1 MDTLSIPAPPH
12 EDTRARVLQAALELF
27 AERGFAATSTRELSE
42 RLGFT
47 KAALYYYFR
56 TKDDLLAA
64 LIQPVLDQLTALIS
78 QTPIRASAAA
88 RREVLAAYIDLNTSH
103 VDLLRVLTQDP
114 SVARRPAS
122 ATHAALEERMLQL
135 LAGHEAPDLIEQI
148 RARAA
153 LAAIRCA
160 LVHAVPDG
168 DPVIVRAAILA
179 AACGALG
186 IPAPAPRVI
195 QAQTGH
201 ASRVSAV
208 TPQHGRH

>member
-1 MDTLSIPAPPH
+1 MDTLRISAPPH

-47 KAALYYYFR
+47 KAALYYHFK

-64 LIQPVLDQLTALIS
+64 LIQPVVGQLSALIT
-78 QTPIRASAAA
+78 QTPVRATAAA
-88 RREVLAAYIDLNTSH
+88 RREVLAAYIDLSIAH

-135 LAGHEAPDLIEQI
+135 LAGHEAPDLTERI

-153 LAAIRCA
+153 LAAVRGA
-160 LVHAVPDG
+160 LVRADPADDLAV
-168 DPVIVRAAILA
+168 VRATILA

-186 IPAPAPRVI
+186 IPAPRV
-195 QAQTGH
+195 QGH
-201 ASRVSAV
+201 PCADR
-208 TPQHGRH
+208 TCE

>member
-1 MDTLSIPAPPH
+1 MGTLSTPAPPH

-64 LIQPVLDQLTALIS
+64 LIEPGLEQLTNLIT
-78 QTPIRASAAA
+78 QTPVRASAAA
-88 RREVLAAYIDLNTSH
+88 RRDVLAAYIDLNTSH

-122 ATHAALEERMLQL
+122 VTHAALEERMLQL
-135 LAGHEAPDLIEQI
+135 LAGHEAPDLTEQI

-153 LAAIRCA
+153 LAAIRGA
-160 LVHAVPDG
+160 LVHTAPDG

-186 IPAPAPRVI
+186 IPAPRPGADDI
-195 QAQTGH
+195 AKLKQI
-201 ASRVSAV
+201 
-208 TPQHGRH
+208 

>member
-12 EDTRARVLQAALELF
+12 EDTRARVLQEALGLF
-27 AERGFAATSTRELSE
+27 AQQGFAATSTRELSE

-64 LIQPVLDQLTALIS
+64 LIQPVLEQLTTLIT
-78 QTPIRASAAA
+78 QTPVRPSAAA
-88 RREVLAAYIDLNTSH
+88 RRQVLAAYVDLSISH
-103 VDLLRVLTQDP
+103 VDLLRLLTQDP

-122 ATHAALEERMLQL
+122 ATHAALEERILQL
-135 LAGHEAPDLIEQI
+135 LAGHDAPDLTEQI

-153 LAAIRCA
+153 LAAVRGA
-160 LVHAVPDG
+160 LVRT
-168 DPVIVRAAILA
+168 DPRGHPEVVRATILA

-186 IPAPAPRVI
+186 IPAPVARDRPAGPT
-195 QAQTGH
+195 AQ
-201 ASRVSAV
+201 S
-208 TPQHGRH
+208 

>member
-1 MDTLSIPAPPH
+1 MDMLSISAPPH

-47 KAALYYYFR
+47 KAALYYYFK

-64 LIQPVLDQLTALIS
+64 LIQPVVGQLSALIT
-78 QTPIRASAAA
+78 QTPVRASAAA
-88 RREVLAAYIDLNTSH
+88 RREVLASYIDLSIAH

-122 ATHAALEERMLQL
+122 ATHAALEVRMLQL
-135 LAGHEAPDLIEQI
+135 LAGHEVPDLTERI

-153 LAAIRCA
+153 LAAVRGA
-160 LVHAVPDG
+160 LVRADPADDPAV
-168 DPVIVRAAILA
+168 VRATILA

-186 IPAPAPRVI
+186 IPAPR
-195 QAQTGH
+195 AQGH
-201 ASRVSAV
+201 PCADR
-208 TPQHGRH
+208 TCE